1 MKNSY
6 IATSIAALCLATSP
20 AFADHH
26 EKLPKTKYSIEH
38 CLSQAL
44 KVKAGT
50 VVKSELKMEDKT
62 PVYEFDIETPD
73 GKAWDVECSTK
84 TGKIIETEEEVD
96 NADDAQF
103 KPKMKVSEEDARKTA
118 LAAYPGEIIEVEY
131 EIEEDGTPTYEFDIL
146 TQGGKVEMK
155 VEIDAVTG
163 KLVEADHELV
173 QIGKEKA
180 VGN

>member
-1 MKNSY
+1 MPVPG
-6 IATSIAALCLATSP
+6 TQGQGRRG
-20 AFADHH
+20 
-26 EKLPKTKYSIEH
+26 
-38 CLSQAL
+38 SQIRTQD
-44 KVKAGT
+44 GRQ
-50 VVKSELKMEDKT
+50 D

-84 TGKIIETEEEVD
+84 TGKIVET
-96 NADDAQF
+96 
-103 KPKMKVSEEDARKTA
+103 
-118 LAAYPGEIIEVEY
+118 
-131 EIEEDGTPTYEFDIL
+131 EEDGTPTYEFDIL

>member
-1 MKNSY
+1 MKPIYLS
-6 IATSIAALCLATSP
+6 AFVMALSFAAST
-20 AFADHH
+20 AFADNAQ
-26 EKLPKTKYSIEH
+26 KLPKTKYSIEH

-44 KVKAGT
+44 KVKNGT
-50 VVKSELKMEDKT
+50 MVKSELKMEDKT
-62 PVYEFDIETPD
+62 AVYEFDIETPD

-131 EIEEDGTPTYEFDIL
+131 EIEVDGTPTYEFDIL

-155 VEIDAVTG
+155 VEIDAITG